1 MTEEQAHRKR
11 WPELEAL
18 LDELMDLPAAER
30 AERLIA
36 LESRDAELAAA
47 ARRLLDAM
55 DDEDSLLEQGAEAI
69 SGAIADDLLQH
80 VRESPPVDDA
90 TPTTLGPYRLIKT
103 LGRGGMADVWLA
115 ERDDEVLQQKVA
127 IKVLHPLTGTDA
139 LERFRS
145 ERQIL
150 GALRHDGI
158 AKILDA
164 GTTSSGTGYLVLE
177 YVEDAAPITDYC
189 QQQGLGLRQRLGLF
203 RDVCD
208 AVAYAHRRL
217 IVHRDL
223 KPSNILV
230 NRAASVKLVDFG
242 IAKLL
247 DPEIIALSDAPQTRT
262 GLFLMTPEYAA
273 PEQIRGDAIT
283 TATDVYGLGALLFE
297 LLTGKRPFATQGKS
311 AREIEQLVCETEPER
326 PSTTGARDASVAS
339 ADTDQWA
346 RELRGDLDTIALK
359 ALRKEPEARYE
370 TVQDL
375 SEDVGRFLAG
385 RPVTARPATLGYR
398 FTKFVQRNRLPV
410 AAAGL
415 VSVAVIGGVVATTWQ
430 ANAARQEAARAQAI
444 GDFLFELFEGAD
456 PESNPGQPLT
466 ALDLLDAGAEQ
477 VDRLDAGPRAE
488 VDMLRVLGTLY
499 GKLGEAE
506 KGEDF
511 LRRAAAEAGRDLPAG
526 SATATEAKLAL
537 AQHLAELGDPQEAEQ
552 MLRELKGLSNVDAA
566 EILTWTGVALMKRG
580 QYENSEAALR
590 EALSASETP
599 EQLDAARM
607 ELGNLLINQERWEEA
622 EAILREVLASRE
634 AALGRNHVDVA
645 IVLWNLS
652 ELKLKTARFAEAEA
666 VHREILAIRRNIYPN
681 GHPDIARSLGQIGAA
696 VQRQGRFEEAGELY
710 EQAVAEWDDRF
721 GRANPNLGEILTN
734 LAALRYRLGDIEGAV
749 EVQSE
754 AQAIWRSVWGDQD
767 DNLVAA
773 GLNNLGVMHRELGN
787 YTEAG
792 RYFSDALAMRRRL
805 HGDSHAT
812 VGMSLANLGR
822 LRMLEGRLEDAE
834 PFALEALAIC
844 TEQLP
849 AGHPALLAA
858 QMAAGAVLSERG
870 RPREALP
877 LLGPVAEA
885 YGEMLPPTDARLAET
900 HLWLGV
906 TMKRLG
912 QTGAQDYLVK
922 ANDVLTQ
929 VLGADAALTQRAQ
942 RELATL

>member
-11 WPELEAL
+11 WPELEPL
-18 LDELMDLPAAER
+18 LDELMDLPAAGR
-30 AERLIA
+30 AERLVA
-36 LESRDAELAAA
+36 LESRDADLAAT
-47 ARRLLDAM
+47 ARRLLEAM
-55 DDEDSLLEQGAEAI
+55 DDEDSLLEQGAAAI
-69 SGAIADDLLQH
+69 SGAVADDLLQH
-80 VRESPPVDDA
+80 VRQAPQAGDTAPA
-90 TPTTLGPYRLIKT
+90 TLGPYRLIKT

-164 GTTSSGTGYLVLE
+164 GTTSSGTAYLVLE
-177 YVEDAAPITDYC
+177 YVEDGVAITDYC
-189 QQQGLGLRQRLGLF
+189 NAQSLNLGKRLALF
-203 RDVCD
+203 RSVCD

-230 NRAASVKLVDFG
+230 NRAGNVKLVDFG

-247 DPEIIALSDAPQTRT
+247 DPEVIALSDAPQTRT

-273 PEQIRGDAIT
+273 PEQIKGEAIT

-326 PSTTGARDASVAS
+326 PSTTSARDASVS
-339 ADTDQWA
+339 APDTDHWA
-346 RELRGDLDTIALK
+346 RNLRGDLDTIALK
-359 ALRKEPEARYE
+359 ALRKEPEARYA

-375 SEDVGRFLAG
+375 SEDVGRFLDG
-385 RPVTARPATLGYR
+385 RPVTARPATFGYR
-398 FTKFVQRNRLPV
+398 LAKFVQRNRLPV

-415 VSVAVIGGVVATTWQ
+415 VGVAVIGGVVATAWQ

-444 GDFLFELFEGAD
+444 GDFLFALFEGAD

-466 ALDLLDAGAEQ
+466 ALDLLDAGAAQ
-477 VDRLDAGPRAE
+477 VDRLQAGPRAE

-499 GKLGEAE
+499 GKLGETE

-511 LRRAAAEAGRDLPAG
+511 LRRAAAEAGRDLPAN
-526 SATATEAKLAL
+526 SPTALEARFAL
-537 AQHLAELGDPQEAEQ
+537 AQHLTELGDPMEAERL
-552 MLRELKGLSNVDAA
+552 LRELGQNPNANAA
-566 EILTWTGVALMKRG
+566 EVLTWTGVAHMKRG
-580 QYENSEAALR
+580 QYEEAEAALR
-590 EALSASETP
+590 QAVSISEMP
-599 EQLDAARM
+599 AQLDAARM
-607 ELGNLLINQERWEEA
+607 ELGNLLINQERWDEA
-622 EAILREVLASRE
+622 EATLREVLESRE

-652 ELKLKTARFAEAEA
+652 ELMLKTARFDEAEA
-666 VHREILAIRRNIYPN
+666 THREILAIRRNIYPN
-681 GHPDIARSLGQIGAA
+681 GHPDIARSLGQVGAA

-710 EQAVAEWDDRF
+710 EQAVAAWDDRF

-734 LAALRYRLGDIEGAV
+734 LAALRYRLGDLEGAV
-749 EVQSE
+749 AGQTE
-754 AQAIWRSVWGDQD
+754 ALSIWNAVWGEQD

-787 YTEAG
+787 YVEAD
-792 RYFSDALAMRRRL
+792 RYFNEALAMRRRL
-805 HGDSHAT
+805 HGDGHAT

-822 LRMLEGRLEDAE
+822 LRMLEGRLEAAE
-834 PFALEALAIC
+834 PYALEALEIC

-849 AGHPALLAA
+849 EGHPALLAA

-870 RPREALP
+870 RPEEALP
-877 LLGPVAEA
+877 LLGPVAKA
-885 YGEMLPPTDARLAET
+885 YGEILPPTDARLAET

-912 QTGAQDYLVK
+912 QSEAENYLTQ
-922 ANDVLTQ
+922 ANQVLTE
-929 VLGADAALTQRAQ
+929 VLGADAALTRRA
-942 RELATL
+942 REELATL

>member
-1 MTEEQAHRKR
+1 MTEEQAHKKR

-18 LDELMDLPAAER
+18 LDELMDATAQEQ
-30 AERLIA
+30 ADRLAA
-36 LESRDAELAAA
+36 LEKADPELATA
-47 ARRLLDAM
+47 ARRMLDAM
-55 DDEDSLLEQGAEAI
+55 DNEDSLLEQGAAAI
-69 SGAIADDLLQH
+69 SGALARDLAQQ
-80 VRESPPVDDA
+80 VRAAPGAGGSG
-90 TPTTLGPYRLIKT
+90 PTALGPYRLIKT

-115 ERDDEVLQQKVA
+115 ERNDEVLQQKVA
-127 IKVLHPLTGTDA
+127 IKVLHPLTGADA

-164 GTTSSGTGYLVLE
+164 GTTTSGTAYLVLE
-177 YVEDAAPITDYC
+177 YVEDGTHITDYC
-189 QQQGLGLRQRLGLF
+189 RMRKLGLRQRLELF
-203 RDVCD
+203 REVCD

-230 NRAASVKLVDFG
+230 NRAGSVKLVDFG

-247 DPEIIALSDAPQTRT
+247 DPEIIALADAPQTRT

-273 PEQIRGDAIT
+273 PEQIRGETIT

-297 LLTGKRPFATQGKS
+297 LLTGRRPFATEGKT

-326 PSTTGARDASVAS
+326 PSTNSTRGSDTGIP
-339 ADTDQWA
+339 DTHNWT

-359 ALRKEPEARYE
+359 ALRKEPEARYA

-375 SEDVGRFLAG
+375 SEDVGRFLQG
-385 RPVTARPATLGYR
+385 RPVAARPATLGYR
-398 FTKFVQRNRLPV
+398 FGKFVQRNRLPV

-415 VSVAVIGGVVATTWQ
+415 VSVAVVGGVVATAWQ

-466 ALDLLDAGAEQ
+466 ALDLVDAGAEQ
-477 VDRLDAGPRAE
+477 VDRLNAGPRAE

-499 GKLGEAE
+499 GKLGESE

-511 LRRAAAEAGRDLPAG
+511 LRRAAAQAQRDLPAR
-526 SATATEAKLAL
+526 SATRQEAGLAL
-537 AQHLAELGDPQEAEQ
+537 AQHLAELGDPIEAERI
-552 MLRELKGLSNVDAA
+552 LRELGENSDADAA
-566 EILTWTGVALMKRG
+566 EIRTWTGVALMKRG
-580 QYENSEAALR
+580 QYEAAEAALR
-590 EALSASETP
+590 QALAASATP

-607 ELGNLLINQERWEEA
+607 ELGNLLINQERWDEA
-622 EAILREVLASRE
+622 EATLREVLVSRE

-645 IVLWNLS
+645 VVLWNLS
-652 ELKLKTARFAEAEA
+652 ELMLKTARFAEAEEA
-666 VHREILAIRRNIYPN
+666 HREILAIRRNVYPN

-710 EQAVAEWDDRF
+710 EQAVAAWDARF

-734 LAALRYRLGDIEGAV
+734 LAALRYRLGDIPGAV
-749 EVQSE
+749 QVQTE
-754 AQAIWRSVWGDQD
+754 AQSIWRAVWGDQD

-787 YTEAG
+787 YADAD
-792 RYFSDALAMRRRL
+792 RYFNEALAMRRRL
-805 HGDSHAT
+805 HGDGHAT

-822 LRMLEGRLEDAE
+822 LRMLEGRLEAAE
-834 PFALEALAIC
+834 PYALEALEIC

-870 RPREALP
+870 RPEDALP

-885 YGEMLPPTDARLAET
+885 YADLLPPTDARLAET

-912 QTGAQDYLVK
+912 QSEARNYLTK
-922 ANDVLTQ
+922 ANQVLTD
-929 VLGADAALTQRAQ
+929 VLGADAALTRRA
-942 RELATL
+942 REELAAL